1 MSGEL
6 QTNHRHAEI
15 ISAAEKVFDEFG
27 YAQAT
32 MDTVASRA
40 GLSKGTIY
48 NYFPSKSDLFRAV
61 FAEGISETETEVQ
74 NLSCSPLPA
83 RDRLGRLLEFWFS
96 RMSDHNRLG
105 RLILE
110 FWANAARQERQGE
123 LAQMFQQLYTAHR
136 AMIVSII
143 DDGVANG
150 EFKVEFGSD
159 VAASLIMGILD
170 GIDIQ
175 MILDVGIKVDDQF
188 IAALKRAI
196 MLALSAENGKETHN
210 SPQDG

>member
-1 MSGEL
+1 MNDKP

-15 ISAAEKVFDEFG
+15 IAAAEKVFDEFG

-32 MDTVASRA
+32 MDTVASQA

-61 FAEGISETETEVQ
+61 FAEGILETETEVQ
-74 NLSCSPLPA
+74 KLVASPLPA
-83 RDRLGRLLEFWFS
+83 KIRLSKLLDFWFS
-96 RMSDHNRLG
+96 RMSDHSRLG

-123 LAQMFQQLYTAHR
+123 LAQMFQQLYAAHR

-143 DDGVANG
+143 DDGVAGG
-150 EFKVEFGSD
+150 EFKVEFGTD

-170 GIDIQ
+170 GVDIQ
-175 MILDVGIKVDDQF
+175 MILDVGIKVDAEF

-196 MLALSAENGKETHN
+196 MLALAAEDANEPENT
-210 SPQDG
+210 P